1 MFKFIAV
8 DLFNCEM
15 FENRMQL
22 IDDIRYGIRTNNI
35 EFKIR

>member
-8 DLFNCEM
+8 DLFSCEM
-15 FENRMQL
+15 FENRML
-22 IDDIRYGIRTNNI
+22 LSDDFRYGISTNSI